1 MSKQSCGRFPA
12 AITPFL
18 AASFMLAAAE
28 PEPPPSEKPGWE
40 WTSPHDQ
47 PVAIF
52 RGHAQVVTSV
62 AFSPDGSLIVSA
74 SRDKT
79 VRLWNGRGRSRV
91 LRGHEGAVNSVAF
104 SPDGS
109 RIASASADKTVRLW
123 DASSGKEVLV
133 VQNSSGAMSV
143 AFSPDGSHI
152 AVGSRDRTV
161 RLWDVS
167 IEDDPG
173 VDGEHGKGKSP

>member
-62 AFSPDGSLIVSA
+62 AFSPDGS
-74 SRDKT
+74 
-79 VRLWNGRGRSRV
+79 
-91 LRGHEGAVNSVAF
+91 
-104 SPDGS
+104 
-109 RIASASADKTVRLW
+109 RIASASFDKTVRLW
-123 DASSGKEVLV
+123 DVKSGDQLAVLQWPEGRV
-133 VQNSSGAMSV
+133 TSV
-143 AFSPDGSHI
+143 AVRPD
-152 AVGSRDRTV
+152 
-161 RLWDVS
+161 
-167 IEDDPG
+167 
-173 VDGEHGKGKSP
+173 